1 MSTTRGRRE
10 RRGWRGPTRPRPST
24 PPAYRGTLLIRKCPP
39 PGGHRKT
46 LGIILL
52 WGPSGWRSRMS
63 EVNLYR
69 FRSIMKVHPPPNL
82 TGWCQNLPVKFGGGG
97 TFMMRRNQVGQSY
110 YYSHL
115 SYPLLLFLPSC
126 PILLF
131 LPVLPYPISLFL
143 PILSFIRDQDVRV
156 QVHNLSSEH
165 GKCKTVKARFWSWL
179 SGKSLFNILRCSLF
193 VRKRLVAESGGGW
206 VR

>member
-1 MSTTRGRRE
+1 MVS
-10 RRGWRGPTRPRPST
+10 
-24 PPAYRGTLLIRKCPP
+24 
-39 PGGHRKT
+39 
-46 LGIILL
+46 
-52 WGPSGWRSRMS
+52 
-63 EVNLYR
+63 
-69 FRSIMKVHPPPNL
+69 
-82 TGWCQNLPVKFGGGG
+82 KFTCKIGGGD

-193 VRKRLVAESGGGW
+193 VRKRLVAESGGWW
-206 VR
+206 VRLVYLGVYRGTSLIRKRHPAGPYRRTIPRALWCS